1 MKKLISIVIPCFNEE
16 EVISKSFEILINSLN
31 QINKYNFE
39 IIYID
44 DGSTDKTFEYM
55 LNLKKIDNRIRVLR
69 FSRNFGHQLAVSA
82 GIDFAKGDAVV
93 LIDSDMQDPPEL
105 IIDMIGLWQK
115 GYQVV
120 YGVRKN
126 RDGETL
132 FKLITAKIFYRVL
145 NLMSSIKIP
154 LDVGDFRLID
164 RSVANILSKMP
175 ESHRFVR
182 GMVSWTGFK
191 QVAMP
196 YYRKRRI
203 AGKTKYNLTKM
214 FNFALDGFFSF
225 SNIPLRLASLFGL
238 FVSALSFIGII
249 YALIMRIFT
258 NDWVTGWTL
267 LFIAVLFLG
276 GIQLIFL
283 GILGEY
289 IGRIYNESKQRPNY
303 IISYDSDEN

>member
-276 GIQLIFL
+276 
-283 GILGEY
+283 
-289 IGRIYNESKQRPNY
+289 
-303 IISYDSDEN
+303 